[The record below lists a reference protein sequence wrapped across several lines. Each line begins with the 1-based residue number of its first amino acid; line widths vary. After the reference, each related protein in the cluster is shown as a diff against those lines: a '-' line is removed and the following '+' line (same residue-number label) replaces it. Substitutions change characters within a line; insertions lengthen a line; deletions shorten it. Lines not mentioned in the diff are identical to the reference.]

1 MPGLFVE
8 PQIQYV
14 WQFLRLRNT
23 DNNTST
29 IHRPGYNQALLK
41 IKPEMKN
48 VCNKL
53 FAMGTILENY
63 TGIKKLTMLRKLN
76 LSAGAACAMLGLL
89 TGCTEG
95 VPKYKEPPVATVA
108 VKNNQARIVF
118 RSAGMPMTVN
128 YAVNSSTPTS
138 EGFTPIGRVFHSGR
152 EVLLPWIATMT
163 ENARKT
169 ISDEQL
175 QIEKT
180 VDAEHSIRI
189 RGMSAWSD
197 YDQHIHTSGSCGP
210 LFSQFIPEG
219 GSTYL
224 VEFRFKGTDSCSQQ
238 VYKIGAS
245 EERLPVSS

>member
-29 IHRPGYNQALLK
+29 IRRPGYNQALLK

-76 LSAGAACAMLGLL
+76 LSAGAACVMLGLL

-180 VDAEHSIRI
+180 VDAEHRIRI

-238 VYKIGAS
+238 VYKIGAG